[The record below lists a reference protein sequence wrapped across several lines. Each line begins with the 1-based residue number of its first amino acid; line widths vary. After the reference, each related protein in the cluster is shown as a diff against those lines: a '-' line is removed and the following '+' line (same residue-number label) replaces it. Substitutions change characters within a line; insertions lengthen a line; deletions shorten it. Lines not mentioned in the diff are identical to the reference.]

1 MIDFLFSLPLW
12 LVAVLLNVWLMSAVL
27 LGLWIVRRHIL
38 PPMRLTYS
46 DAYFAAVVAQSA
58 MLLFALIAALTAVGA
73 WTRYSQVSDIV
84 SGEATAITSVWRD
97 LGGYPDAVREPAR
110 DILRGYTDQ
119 VIDGAWPKQ
128 RRGEIPHEGVE
139 WMDRLQARLLAFE
152 PSTESQKIVHAETLR
167 AFNELV
173 QKRRQRLDAVQSG
186 LPGVFWLMLLP
197 GAVGCLGMALFFHV
211 ESAALQT
218 ILLLGLAGFLAMVL
232 FVIIALDRPFQGDLG
247 IAPDSYILVRD
258 HHMGKSA
265 RP

>member
-1 MIDFLFSLPLW
+1 
-12 LVAVLLNVWLMSAVL
+12 
-27 LGLWIVRRHIL
+27 
-38 PPMRLTYS
+38 
-46 DAYFAAVVAQSA
+46 
-58 MLLFALIAALTAVGA
+58 
-73 WTRYSQVSDIV
+73 
-84 SGEATAITSVWRD
+84 
-97 LGGYPDAVREPAR
+97 
-110 DILRGYTDQ
+110 
-119 VIDGAWPKQ
+119 
-128 RRGEIPHEGVE
+128 
-139 WMDRLQARLLAFE
+139 MDRLQARLLAFE